1 MTAEQL
7 RYLGTQEVAYLKVGR
22 RDDKQVFM
30 VFGADGIP
38 LGGADELENAVEM
51 VVENGLS
58 FVTVH

>member
-7 RYLGTQEVAYLKVGR
+7 RYLGRQEVAYLKVGR
-22 RDDKQVFM
+22 RDHKLVFM

-38 LGGADELENAVEM
+38 LGGADELENAVELA
-51 VVENGLS
+51 VENGLS